1 MLLFR
6 NETKKRKTSI
16 LSKLTFERE
25 KKVCSKKKLKSC
37 IINVEVKN
45 AFSKRVNCF
54 EDVKTDTKLV
64 LDYFFPRSNCS
75 GNP

>member
-37 IINVEVKN
+37 IINV
-45 AFSKRVNCF
+45 KRRSEECIF
-54 EDVKTDTKLV
+54 KTSEL
-64 LDYFFPRSNCS
+64 F
-75 GNP
+75 